1 MRKVF
6 ILLFAFFLFSKF
18 VPAAMA
24 ADEIDI
30 GINPP
35 IFEIA
40 TTPPSKVEAKIFL
53 QNYSEIARDFDIKL
67 HPFRQSQELNGTIEY
82 LINDD
87 FYGPDP
93 LIRQKVHFFVNG
105 EEVQKIHLDALE
117 QKTINMQIDLQKDSP
132 IGDYYFSVVFIT
144 ESLNQASQTSTTIPA
159 GIATNVLLSVGQK
172 GPATGSISEFWA
184 PLFVEHGPV
193 YFKALIY
200 NTSDHFIL
208 PNATII
214 IKNIFGQTVGK
225 IETLPQYILS
235 QTQRYLIDRSEGKQ
249 SEEVIKF
256 HQDAKI
262 PSVIW
267 SEKALFGM
275 YTATLQVNLSDNT
288 RPIKKSIVFF
298 AFPLIW
304 VIGISVIFAVIL
316 GIYISV
322 RRKITKLQLANSK

>member
-1 MRKVF
+1 MHKVLIF
-6 ILLFAFFLFSKF
+6 LFAFLLFANR
-18 VPAAMA
+18 VPFAMA

-35 IFEIA
+35 ILEIT
-40 TTPPSKVEAKIFL
+40 TTPPAKIAATIFL
-53 QNYSEIARDFDIKL
+53 QNYSEIERDFDIRL
-67 HPFRQSQELNGTIEY
+67 QPFRQSQELNGTIEY
-82 LINDD
+82 PINED

-93 LIRQKVHFFVNG
+93 LIRQRVSFFVNG
-105 EEVQKIHLDALE
+105 EEIQKVHLDALE
-117 QKTINMQIDLQKDSP
+117 QKTITMQVDLQKDSP
-132 IGDYYFSVVFIT
+132 LGDYYFSVVFIT
-144 ESLNQASQTSTTIPA
+144 ENLNQASQTSTTIPA

-172 GPATGSISEFWA
+172 GPTVGAISEFWA
-184 PLFVEHGPV
+184 PLFTEHGPV
-193 YFKALIY
+193 YFTALVH

-208 PNATII
+208 PKATIT
-214 IKNIFGQTVGK
+214 IKNIFGQSVGN
-225 IETLPQYILS
+225 IQTLPQYILS

-249 SEEVIKF
+249 SEEIIKY
-256 HQDAKI
+256 HQSTTT

-267 SEKALFGM
+267 PEKALFGV

-304 VIGISVIFAVIL
+304 AIVISIIFAVIL

-322 RRKITKLQLANSK
+322 RKKITKYQLSNSK